1 MGFCSSSRASVWS
14 DGPNALATRAE
25 ARVLESSETA
35 EKSLP
40 SKGARSADRNG
51 AVLSA
56 SSNPSRHITRGVTS
70 GRVMSRTFSVVRW
83 TSSTIR
89 RSTDQPDHRAA
100 GKVLLV
106 DGSGALGH
114 RIARLI
120 RALPVARGTNP

>member
-1 MGFCSSSRASVWS
+1 
-14 DGPNALATRAE
+14 
-25 ARVLESSETA
+25 VLESSETA

-40 SKGARSADRNG
+40 SKGARRADRNA

-70 GRVMSRTFSVVRW
+70 GRVMSRTFSVVWW
-83 TSSTIR
+83 TSSTMR
-89 RSTDQPDHRAA
+89 RSTGQPDHRPA
-100 GKVLLV
+100 GKVLFV

-114 RIARLI
+114 RTARLI

>member
-1 MGFCSSSRASVWS
+1 
-14 DGPNALATRAE
+14 
-25 ARVLESSETA
+25 VLESSETA

-40 SKGARSADRNG
+40 SKGARSADRNA

-70 GRVMSRTFSVVRW
+70 GRVMSRSFSVVS
-83 TSSTIR
+83 TSSTMR
-89 RSTDQPDHRAA
+89 RSTGQPDHRAA

-114 RIARLI
+114 RTARLI